1 MSAESF
7 LKKQCF
13 CKSCAKPCGNLGPC
27 WTCPSPSP
35 ASPLNPDKL
44 HIPSLGSRYHHTS
57 APALSCLVSYPI
69 PSAPVPPPNKA
80 LGVIIFH
87 APPTPGF
94 LYPLSSWAC
103 LLLVFPWLSPF
114 PGNRKAWAFGQRG
127 RGVSSAPRVPV
138 GGGHGTNHI
147 ALHLSIYLSLS
158 LNGRSH
164 L

>member
-57 APALSCLVSYPI
+57 APALSCLVSYPT

-114 PGNRKAWAFGQRG
+114 PGKPPSAMGG
-127 RGVSSAPRVPV
+127 RGVSSAPRVPM
-138 GGGHGTNHI
+138 GGGQGTNHI